1 MKPSTFATTRGF
13 SLVELLVVVT
23 ILAVISTVAYTSL
36 SGSTDK
42 AKNSKRLEHMN
53 TAETA
58 ISLFRQEKQY
68 LPMPNAYVASTNFWG
83 YNDAVPA
90 LVTNTGTLTRTA
102 DGNNITGVTAGAG
115 GGIVYASGSLTD
127 QIGAKGVL
135 EQSLVGKQYL
145 SQDIA
150 DPSSDTKVGDTQT
163 LKDFGMGRYVYA
175 VYAKRPPA
183 PGVWNADGK
192 SATAFNIAIT
202 VLDDQKGYV
211 TKIGG
216 DFDDKYGTCNGTC
229 PISLIGPGGTTTNL
243 ADGSFTVNPY
253 SIKY

>member
-1 MKPSTFATTRGF
+1 MKHSNFASTRGF

-68 LPMPNAYVASTNFWG
+68 LPLPNAYVANTNFWG
-83 YNDAVPA
+83 YNAGQSA

-102 DGNNITGVTAGAG
+102 DGNNITNVTAGSG
-115 GGIVYASGSLTD
+115 GGIVYSSGSSAAAD

-135 EQSLVGKQYL
+135 EQSLFGKQYI

-150 DPSSDTKVGDTQT
+150 DPSADTKVSDSKT
-163 LKDFGMGRYVYA
+163 LKDFGIGRYVYA
-175 VYAKRPPA
+175 IYAKKPA
-183 PGVWNADGK
+183 SGAWNADGK

-202 VLDDQKGYV
+202 VMDDQKGYV

-229 PISLIGPGGTTTNL
+229 PVSLIGPGTTANL
-243 ADGSFTVNPY
+243 TDGSFTATPY